1 MRILVTGKDGQVG
14 RCLMVQGA
22 ETGFEMFGFSSSEL
36 NITNIRNVDAVFS
49 QVKPDLVI
57 NAAAYTAVDKAE
69 NDQVAAYAVNELG
82 PKILANKTKRMGIPL
97 FHISTDYVFDG
108 ERDLPYVETDSPNPQ
123 SVYGRS
129 KLMGEEAVKAGNPKN
144 IILRTSWVFSEY
156 GNNFVKTMLR
166 IGSQNE
172 ILKIVNDQIGCP
184 TSAHSIADVLLRF
197 AKKVEEEGGLNWG
210 VYHHGQLPLVSW
222 YDFSLKIFEIKKA
235 IKSSVSSPELLP
247 IPSSS
252 YPQVAL
258 RPKNSTLNSAKL
270 NEYLGCVQGLWLE
283 DLQKVLDKLLHSH

>member
-1 MRILVTGKDGQVG
+1 MRILVAGKDGQVG
-14 RCLMVQGA
+14 RCLMEQGA
-22 ETGFEMFGFSSSEL
+22 DLGFEMFGFSSGEL

-49 QVKPDLVI
+49 QLKPDLVI
-57 NAAAYTAVDKAE
+57 NAAAYTSVDKAE
-69 NDQVAAYAVNELG
+69 SDQAVAFAVNELG
-82 PKILANKTKRMGIPL
+82 PKILALQTNRLGIPL

-108 ERDLPYVETDSPNPQ
+108 ESDRPYTETDSPNPQ

-129 KLMGEEAVKAGNPKN
+129 KLMGEEAVTVANPKN

-156 GNNFVKTMLR
+156 GNNFVKTMVR
-166 IGSQNE
+166 IGEQNKV
-172 ILKIVNDQIGCP
+172 LKIVNDQIGSP
-184 TSAHSIADVLLRF
+184 TSAQSIANVLLAF

-210 VYHHGQLPLVSW
+210 IYHHGQLPLVSW
-222 YDFSLKIFEIKKA
+222 YDFARKIFEIKKTVT
-235 IKSSVSSPELLP
+235 KSVTSPEILS
-247 IPSSS
+247 ITSRD

-283 DLQKVLDKLLHSH
+283 DLQKVLVKLLNTH

>member
-1 MRILVTGKDGQVG
+1 MRILVAGKDGQVG

-22 ETGFEMFGFSSSEL
+22 EIGFEMFGFSSSEL
-36 NITNIRNVDAVFS
+36 NISNIRNVDAVFS

-69 NDQVAAYAVNELG
+69 TDQVAAYAVNELG
-82 PKILANKTKRMGIPL
+82 PKILANKTRRMGIPL

-166 IGSQNE
+166 LGELNKV
-172 ILKIVNDQIGCP
+172 LKIVNDQIGCP
-184 TSAHSIADVLLRF
+184 TSAHSVASALLGF
-197 AKKVEEEGGLNWG
+197 AKKIEEESSVNWG
-210 VYHHGQLPLVSW
+210 VYHHGQLPYVSW
-222 YDFSLKIFEIKKA
+222 YEFALKIFEIKKHILISVA
-235 IKSSVSSPELLP
+235 SPDVLSITSSD
-247 IPSSS
+247 
-252 YPQVAL
+252 YPQVAV

-270 NEYLGCVQGLWLE
+270 NGYIDSVQKQWLE
-283 DLQKVLDKLLHSH
+283 DLQQVIYKILTSR